1 MSETKYVM
9 YVIKYVIC
17 VIYMKRVGHETCYIK
32 YNFIRYILVH
42 IYNIQNVYV
51 IQNECRT

>member
-51 IQNECRT
+51 IQNECRI